1 MDKARMWQRGLG
13 ASLLAALLAAGGAS
27 AQALNKGDTRLL
39 NDLAQANMAE
49 VAAGRIALQKS
60 QNEQVRSFAQ
70 QMIDDHGKGLDAVKQ
85 VAQNKGVTLPA
96 EPDSKQKAMA
106 QQLQSLSGEPFDRQY
121 LELAGVK
128 SHRQA
133 HALVSKARKQAKD
146 ADVKALAAQL
156 QPTVEQH
163 LNQVQQ
169 LNASLNSGTTA
180 GSSGEQGRSGSGK
193 PGERLPPGERDSSG
207 NLDNPLTPANPTS
220 SANPHNPAKPPAQK
234 PPPERY

>member
-27 AQALNKGDTRLL
+27 AQALNKGDARLL

-49 VAAGRIALQKS
+49 VAAARIALQKS

-70 QMIDDHGKGLDAVKQ
+70 QMIDDHGKGLEAVRQ
-85 VAQNKGVTLPA
+85 VALSKGVSLPA

-106 QQLQSLSGEPFDRQY
+106 QRLQALSGEQFDRQY
-121 LELAGVK
+121 LEQAGVQG
-128 SHRQA
+128 HRQA
-133 HALVSKARKQAKD
+133 HTLVSKAQKQAKD
-146 ADVKALAAQL
+146 ADLKALAAQL

-169 LNASLNSGTTA
+169 LNASLNSGATA
-180 GSSGEQGRSGSGK
+180 GSSGDEGRSGN
-193 PGERLPPGERDSSG
+193 PDQP
-207 NLDNPLTPANPTS
+207 LDPANPTS